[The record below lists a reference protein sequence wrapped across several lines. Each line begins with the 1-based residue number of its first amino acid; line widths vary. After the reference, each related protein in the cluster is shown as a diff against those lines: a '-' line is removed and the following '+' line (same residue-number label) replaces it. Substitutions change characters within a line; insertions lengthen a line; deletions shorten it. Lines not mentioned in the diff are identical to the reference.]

1 MHNACPLGEHAV
13 DVGVPVGDP
22 VPVADDPQ
30 ALGVHIHDGE
40 RSDVGMC
47 LIQGQERFSE
57 AEPDDR
63 DPERTVH
70 GHALRFRTCGQ

>member
-1 MHNACPLGEHAV
+1 MSGYRSAIPYLS
-13 DVGVPVGDP
+13 PMT
-22 VPVADDPQ
+22 PQ
-30 ALGVHIHDGE
+30 ALGVRIHDGE